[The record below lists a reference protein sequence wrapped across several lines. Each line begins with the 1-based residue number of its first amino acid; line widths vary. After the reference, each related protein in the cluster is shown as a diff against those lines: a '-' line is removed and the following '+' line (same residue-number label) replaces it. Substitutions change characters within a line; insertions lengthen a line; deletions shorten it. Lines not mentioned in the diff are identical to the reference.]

1 MKRILIFLMAALLLF
16 GVSACGKKEVKD
28 PGMEA
33 IDGAIMKL
41 MTSDGSQTVELD
53 ADYVSTIVKIS
64 SDEYVEM
71 NCRKAAASLSMDE
84 WGIFKAKDEAA
95 RKNLE
100 TKLDAYL
107 KARIESWMP
116 EYLPDQRPKI
126 EKSELYVAGN
136 YVIYMILSEEHK
148 DAVKAE
154 LDPLFK

>member
-1 MKRILIFLMAALLLF
+1 MKRILFLALAVLLLL

-33 IDGAIMKL
+33 VDSAIMKL
-41 MTSDGSQTVELD
+41 MTSDGSQTVALD
-53 ADYVSTIVKIS
+53 ADYVSTIIKIT

-71 NCRKAAASLSMDE
+71 NCHKNAVSLSMDE
-84 WGIFKAKDEAA
+84 WGIFKAADEAA

-100 TKLDAYL
+100 SKLNAYL
-107 KARIESWMP
+107 KARVESWMP

-148 DAVKAE
+148 EAVKAE